1 MRKRKVFYD
10 VFINKKNEPGGTIT
24 IITFSHHKGGTGKT
38 TSCLN
43 IAGFCHQMGRK
54 VLVVDCD
61 PQANATAGLG
71 IDPSASGKNMYDV
84 FMSGIDGFPR
94 TGMEDIVKKTASGID
109 LAPSH
114 LDLVGAEPYLYHTE
128 FPAGVLDE
136 HLTGVKNQYSFIFID
151 TPPSLGQFVI
161 NGLYAADHVIVTL
174 DSGSFALNGIT
185 TLSTIFADIKNDLG
199 KEIRPDM
206 AIISRW
212 DEGSCQPCEAEVRA
226 DLFTRLRNIF
236 YKPPEPSLKD
246 LKAQEEQKNER
257 VRLHATLDEIK
268 KKFPSVYTVPYSP
281 AVYEAQLRG
290 MPISHFAPESSAGVA
305 YKTIADE
312 VMKWR

>member
-1 MRKRKVFYD
+1 M
-10 VFINKKNEPGGTIT
+10 
-24 IITFSHHKGGTGKT
+24 
-38 TSCLN
+38 
-43 IAGFCHQMGRK
+43 
-54 VLVVDCD
+54 LVVDCD

-71 IDPSASGKNMYDV
+71 IDPSDSGRNMYDV
-84 FMSGIDGFPR
+84 FMSGIDDFPR
-94 TGMEDIVKKTASGID
+94 VEIQDIIRKTASGID

-128 FPAGVLDE
+128 FPTGVLSKA
-136 HLTGVKNQYSFIFID
+136 LAGIKNQYSFIFID

-174 DSGSFALNGIT
+174 DSGSFALNGVT
-185 TLSTIFADIKNDLG
+185 TLSTIFADIKDDLG

-206 AIISRW
+206 AIVSRW
-212 DEGSCQPCEAEVRA
+212 DEGSCQECKPGERS

-236 YKPPEPSLKD
+236 HPPPEPSLND
-246 LKAQEEQKNER
+246 LKAAEERKNER
-257 VRLHATLDEIK
+257 ERLLVTLAEIR

-281 AVYEAQLRG
+281 AVYEAQKRG

-305 YKTIADE
+305 YKAIADE
-312 VMKWR
+312 VMKWT